1 MTYQIDEIDAKILK
15 ILQVNSKVTGER
27 LGHEVGLSVTA
38 CQRRVKLMEKAGVI
52 ERQVAVIAPKAVGRP
67 LSMVLLVSLERERAD
82 IIDEFQ
88 REMLETEEVM
98 SAYYVTGETDF
109 VLTVTARDMEDYDR
123 FTRRFL
129 YSNPNIKQF
138 KTLVVLKRVKASF
151 SIPVRV
157 GPNTD

>member
-1 MTYQIDEIDAKILK
+1 
-15 ILQVNSKVTGER
+15 
-27 LGHEVGLSVTA
+27 
-38 CQRRVKLMEKAGVI
+38 MEQAGVI
-52 ERQVAVIAPKAVGRP
+52 ERQVAVVDPRAVGRP
-67 LSMVLLVSLERERAD
+67 LSMILLVSLERERAD

-88 REMLETEEVM
+88 REMLATEEVM

-109 VLTVTARDMEDYDR
+109 VLNVTARDMEDYDR

-129 YSNPNIKQF
+129 YGNSNIKQF

-157 GPNTD
+157 EPTTN

>member
-1 MTYQIDEIDAKILK
+1 
-15 ILQVNSKVTGER
+15 
-27 LGHEVGLSVTA
+27 
-38 CQRRVKLMEKAGVI
+38 
-52 ERQVAVIAPKAVGRP
+52 VIAPKAVGRP

-157 GPNTD
+157 GPSTD

>member
-1 MTYQIDEIDAKILK
+1 MTYRIDEIDAKILK
-15 ILQVNSKVTGER
+15 VLQVNCKVTGER

-38 CQRRVKLMEKAGVI
+38 CQRRVKLMEQAGVI
-52 ERQVAVIAPKAVGRP
+52 ERQVAVVDPRAVGRP
-67 LSMVLLVSLERERAD
+67 LSMILLVSLERERAD

-88 REMLETEEVM
+88 REMLATEEVM

-109 VLTVTARDMEDYDR
+109 VLNVTARDMEDYDR

-129 YSNPNIKQF
+129 YGNSNIKQF

-157 GPNTD
+157 EPTTN